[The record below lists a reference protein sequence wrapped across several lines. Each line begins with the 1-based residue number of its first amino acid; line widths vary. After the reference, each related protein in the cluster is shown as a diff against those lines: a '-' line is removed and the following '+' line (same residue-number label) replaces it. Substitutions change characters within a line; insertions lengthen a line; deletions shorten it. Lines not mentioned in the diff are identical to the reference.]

1 MALLLKYTTVDT
13 IRVMKKELNSLL
25 DGVKVIEI
33 KGNRNPIVTGL
44 AYDSRDVEPGFIFF
58 ALKGIHTD
66 GHEYTEKAIR
76 NGAAVIFHSD
86 NLLTYSQEVSYIKV
100 KDTRYVM
107 SPVSSAFYDHPSEK
121 MKIIGVTG
129 TNGKSTTVSMIYQL
143 LCMAGFKTGFISTV
157 QFDTGTGP
165 VKNHYR
171 QSTPEATEIH
181 KILNEMVNNGCS
193 HGVVEATSHG
203 LSTVNNR
210 LGDVRFNTAVFTNI
224 THEHLE
230 FHKTLDRYVDDKA
243 NLFRSLEPGSGV
255 GIVNIDDPYA
265 ARFDKATTTDTFSYS
280 IKNKDADMRAYN
292 LTGSGKEADFSVS
305 YNHNEYKAHLNL
317 PKIFNV
323 ENSLAALLSVVK
335 LTDIGI
341 KTFLPFM
348 DKLDS
353 TEGRM
358 ITVDMGQDFTV
369 IVDYAHS
376 PGSFELLFPALR
388 EMTEGRLI
396 PVFGSAGE
404 RDVDKRSRQ
413 GNIAAEYSDIVIL
426 ADEDPRGEDPMSI
439 IKDIAS
445 GCPNRVPGKDIFFI
459 ADRREAIRFAFQT
472 AEKED
477 LVVLLGKGHES
488 TIIYK
493 DGSIPWNEKEVAIST
508 LKEMGY
514 KKRLIEAVR

>member
-1 MALLLKYTTVDT
+1 MN
-13 IRVMKKELNSLL
+13 KELNSLL
-25 DGVKVIEI
+25 DGTRVIEI
-33 KGNRNPIVTGL
+33 KGSKNPLVTGL
-44 AYDSRDVEPGFIFF
+44 AYDSRNVKPGFIFF

-66 GHEYTEKAIR
+66 GHEYIEKAIR
-76 NGAAVIFHSD
+76 NGALVIFHSD
-86 NLLTYSQEVSYIKV
+86 DLPEFNPEVSYVKV
-100 KDTRYVM
+100 KDTRYEM
-107 SPVSSAFYDHPSEK
+107 SPVSSAFYDHPSVK

-143 LCMAGFKTGFISTV
+143 LSMAGFKTGFISTV
-157 QFDTGTGP
+157 QFDTGMGP

-181 KILNEMVNNGCS
+181 KILFEMVARGCT
-193 HGVVEATSHG
+193 HAVVEATSHG
-203 LSTVNNR
+203 LSAVNNR
-210 LGDVRFNTAVFTNI
+210 LGDVRFDEAVFTNI
-224 THEHLE
+224 SHEHLE

-243 NLFRSLEPGSGV
+243 NLFRLLEPGSGI
-255 GIVNIDDPYA
+255 GIVNMDDPYA
-265 ARFDKATTTDTFSYS
+265 AYFDEAATIDTFSYS
-280 IKNKDADMRAYN
+280 IENKNADMKAYN

-305 YNHNEYKAHLNL
+305 YNHNEYKVHINL

-335 LTDIGI
+335 LTDIDI
-341 KTFLPFM
+341 ETFLTFM

-445 GCPNRVPGKDIFFI
+445 GCPDRVHGKDIFFI
-459 ADRREAIRFAFQT
+459 ADRREAIKFAFHT

-488 TIIYK
+488 SIIYK
-493 DGSIPWNEKEVAIST
+493 EDSIPWNEKEAAISI

-514 KKRLIEAVR
+514 KRKINLRDGRK